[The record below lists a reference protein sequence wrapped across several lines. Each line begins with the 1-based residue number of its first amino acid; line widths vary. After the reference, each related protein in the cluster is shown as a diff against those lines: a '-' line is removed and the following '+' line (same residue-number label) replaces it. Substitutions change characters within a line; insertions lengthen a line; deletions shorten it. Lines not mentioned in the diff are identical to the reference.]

1 MPPMRL
7 VVMPL
12 AWIWLSVLELT
23 ATVPPTIVTVFVPSD
38 ERAAEVSDDR
48 LAGGVIRIGVLPASP
63 AL

>member
-1 MPPMRL
+1 MRL

-23 ATVPPTIVTVFVPSD
+23 AFTPPTIVTVLVPSD
-38 ERAAEVSDDR
+38 ERPAAASDESA
-48 LAGGVIRIGVLPASP
+48 AGGVIRIGVLPASP